1 MDKTLVILII
11 VFCSFTLNAKEI
23 PFNNTSFVKYEIVSL
38 INLPPAEYQATRDF
52 GDAPASYG
60 SADHVIDLS
69 HYMGSR
75 VDQETA
81 NQPSSAADA
90 DDRNGVDDEDG
101 VIFPAL
107 TRGLAASIPVTVV
120 GSAYLNVWID
130 WNGDGDFSDSGERVL
145 TDGSRSSGTA
155 NLSITVPST
164 AIISAPTFARFR
176 FGPRS
181 TTKPTYSSSGSASY
195 GEVEDYQI
203 TILCSPPSAPIVGTV
218 TQPTCTVS
226 TGSVILSGLPS
237 SGTWTLTR
245 TPGGVVTTGTGTST
259 TITGLPS
266 GTYTYTVT
274 NAAGCRSSSSAN
286 IVINAQPASPA
297 TPTQTFDCSLG
308 AGKAVVTVTSPL
320 GAGLEYRLDAGTYQ
334 TGTIFTGVVNGN
346 HTLTVRNALGC
357 TATGASFAISCGC
370 VNPPTV
376 TLNGSSGGTCGT
388 ASFTLDNNTFG
399 GSATAVTITENG
411 SGSVSPSSA
420 SRSPFSFT
428 YTPVAGDVGKTVT
441 ITVTTNNPLGSPCS
455 AAVASYTL
463 AVDAILTPPV
473 VGTISQPTCALPTGS
488 VILSGLPSTGTWV
501 LTRMPGVVVTTG
513 SGTST
518 TCTGLPAGT
527 FTYTVARLSGCRSEP
542 SANIVINAQPVSPAI
557 PVQTVDCS
565 QGSGKAVVTVTSPL
579 GAGLEYRLDGGTYQ
593 TGTVFTAVANGTHT
607 VTVRNSS
614 GCTAEG
620 ISFSVSCGC
629 VNPPTLTLGSTS
641 GNTCGTI
648 SLTVNSNVF
657 GGSATSVTITENG
670 FGTVSPSSASTS
682 PFSFTY
688 NPAVEDAGKTVTI
701 TVTTNNPQGAPCAA
715 AVATYIL
722 TVNAVPVPPKTGIIT
737 QPTCN
742 VSTGSVALSDLP
754 AGTWTLTLSPG
765 GTTRTG
771 SGPSTI
777 VSDLTEGSHTF
788 TVTSSTGCTSSASAS
803 VVINTQPLTPS
814 APIPSTITQPT
825 CTVPTGSVVLNGLPS
840 TGNWTLTRYPGT
852 VTLSGT
858 GSSATIRDLSQGIY
872 NFSVTN
878 TDLCTSITSANIVIS
893 AQPTVPTPPVA
904 GTIVHPTCLVPTGR
918 VELTGLP
925 STGTWTLT
933 RAPGGVT
940 SAGTGTSTIVA
951 DLSEGTYYFT
961 VINSDG
967 CTSVASQ
974 GVIINPRPDNAPT
987 LKVTN
992 PAPVCY
998 PVTLDLTDAPI
1009 TRGSTPD
1016 LIYSYWRDSNAT
1028 LQYTTPAAATDGTYY
1043 IKGTTSQGCFD
1054 IKPVIVKVFPV
1065 PIATAGP
1072 DQVLEYVFET
1082 TMEAGDP
1089 GIYETGIWSVR
1100 SGTAEFVDSTY
1111 ARTSASGLSVGEN
1124 KLLWNVT
1131 NGVCPPSKDSVTVT
1145 VNNLIIP
1152 TLITP
1157 NGDYNNEYFII
1168 KGIEALGKSELKI
1181 FDRRGKQVYIN
1192 EKYNNSWNGVDLNGD
1207 PLPADTYFFGL
1218 KTQKGGYISGYIVI
1232 RYNVEE

>member
-1 MDKTLVILII
+1 MDKTLVIFII
-11 VFCSFTLNAKEI
+11 VFFSFTLSAKEI
-23 PFNNTSFVKYEIVSL
+23 PFSNNSFVKSENSSL
-38 INLPPAEYQATRDF
+38 INLPPAEYQASKDF
-52 GDAPASYG
+52 GDAPAKYG

-69 HYMGSR
+69 HYMGSS
-75 VDQETA
+75 VDEETA
-81 NQPSSAADA
+81 NQPSTSADA

-101 VIFPAL
+101 VIFPTL
-107 TRGLAASIPVTVV
+107 TRGLTASIRVTLV

-130 WNGDGDFSDSGERVL
+130 WNGDGDFSDSGERIL
-145 TDGSRSSGTA
+145 SDGLRSSGTV
-155 NLSITVPST
+155 NLSVTVPST

-181 TTKPTYSSSGSASY
+181 TSKPTYGSSGSASY

-203 TILCSPPSAPIVGTV
+203 TILCNPPSAPTVGNI
-218 TQPTCTVS
+218 TQPTCTLS
-226 TGSVILSGLPS
+226 TGSVILNGLPS
-237 SGTWTLTR
+237 SGTWSLTR
-245 TPGGVVTTGTGTST
+245 TPGGVVTTGSGTST
-259 TITGLPS
+259 TITVLPS
-266 GTYTYTVT
+266 GTYTYTVK
-274 NAAGCRSSSSAN
+274 NASGCESGSSAN

-308 AGKAVVTVTSPL
+308 SGKAVVTVTSPL
-320 GAGLEYRLDAGTYQ
+320 GAGLQYRLDAGTYQ
-334 TGTIFTGVVNGN
+334 TGTIFTGVANGN
-346 HTLTVRNALGC
+346 HTITVRNSLLC
-357 TATGASFAISCGC
+357 TATGVSFAISCGC

-376 TLNGSSGGTCGT
+376 TLNGNSGGTCGT
-388 ASFTLDNNTFG
+388 TSFTLDNNTFG
-399 GSATAVTITENG
+399 GSATSVTITENG

-420 SRSPFSFT
+420 TISPFSFT
-428 YTPVAGDVGKTVT
+428 YTPVAGDAGKTVI

-455 AAVASYTL
+455 AAVATYTL

-473 VGTISQPTCALPTGS
+473 VGTITQPTCALPTGS

-518 TCTGLPAGT
+518 TCSGLPSGT
-527 FTYTVARLSGCRSEP
+527 FTYTVARLSGCRSES
-542 SANIVINAQPVSPAI
+542 SANVVINAQPVSPAI

-593 TGTVFTAVANGTHT
+593 TGTVFTAVANGNHS

-648 SLTVNSNVF
+648 SSTVNGNVY

-701 TVTTNNPQGAPCAA
+701 TITTNNPQGTPCAA
-715 AVATYIL
+715 AVATYTL
-722 TVNAVPVPPKTGIIT
+722 TVNAVPVPPNTGIIT

-742 VSTGSVALSDLP
+742 VSTGSVVLSDLP
-754 AGTWTLTLSPG
+754 AGTWTLTLTPG

-771 SGPSTI
+771 SGPST
-777 VSDLTEGSHTF
+777 VVLDLNEGAHTF

-803 VVINTQPLTPS
+803 VVINAQPVTPA
-814 APIPSTITQPT
+814 APIPATITQPT
-825 CTVPTGSVVLNGLPS
+825 CSVPTGSVVVNGLPS

-858 GSSATIRDLSQGIY
+858 GSSTTIRDLLPGIY

-878 TDLCTSITSANIVIS
+878 SDLCTSITSANVGIS
-893 AQPTVPTPPVA
+893 AQPSVPTPPVA
-904 GTIVHPTCLVPTGR
+904 GTIVHPTCIVPTGQ
-918 VELTGLP
+918 VALTGLP

-933 RAPGGVT
+933 RAPDGVT
-940 SAGTGTSTIVA
+940 SAGTGTSTIVTE
-951 DLSEGTYYFT
+951 LSEGTYYFT
-961 VINSDG
+961 VINSVG
-967 CTSVASQ
+967 CISLASQ
-974 GVIINPRPDNAPT
+974 GVIINPRPATAPT
-987 LKVTN
+987 LKITN

-998 PVTLDLTDAPI
+998 PNTVNLTEASI
-1009 TRGSTPD
+1009 VKGSTAD
-1016 LIYSYWRDSNAT
+1016 LIYSFWRDLKAT
-1028 LQYTTPAAATDGTYY
+1028 VQYNTPATATDGTYY
-1043 IKGTTSQGCFD
+1043 IKGTNSSGCFD

-1065 PIATAGP
+1065 LTAAAGP
-1072 DQVLEYVFET
+1072 DQILEFVFET
-1082 TMEAGDP
+1082 ILEAGEP
-1089 GIYETGIWSVR
+1089 SIYETGIWSVG
-1100 SGTAEFVDSTY
+1100 SGTAVFNDSTY
-1111 ARTSASGLSVGEN
+1111 ARTAVKGLSVGDN
-1124 KLLWNVT
+1124 KLLWTVK
-1131 NGVCPPSKDSVTVT
+1131 NGVCPSSKDSVTIT
-1145 VNNLIIP
+1145 VHNLLIP

-1157 NGDYNNEYFII
+1157 NGDSKNEYFII
-1168 KGIEALGKSELKI
+1168 KGIEALGKTELTI
-1181 FDRRGKQVYIN
+1181 FDRRGKQVYVN
-1192 EKYNNSWNGVDLNGD
+1192 ENYNNRWNGVDFNGD
-1207 PLPADTYFFGL
+1207 PLPADTYFYGL

-1232 RYNVEE
+1232 RFNTEK